1 MYVILRERR
10 AFLAL
15 TLLILLAAPLQL
27 TAQTQTGQLI
37 GTVTQD
43 GNPLPGVRVTVSS
56 PALQGTR
63 STETDV
69 NGSYN
74 FSSLPPGEY
83 SLDFALEGLQSQ
95 KRRVNVTLAG
105 VARSD
110 VNMKLSELAE
120 TLTVTAQAPSVLE
133 TPTIETNVKAS
144 TVENLPIQRTL
155 VATVTL
161 APNTNQ
167 NGPGNATTISGAAS
181 FDSTFYMNGTPVNEV
196 LRGQPLDLFIED
208 AIQETTIESG
218 AISAEYGRFTG
229 GVVNA
234 ISKSGGNTFTGSLRD
249 SLTNPSW
256 AESTPLKEHLI
267 DKLSQT
273 YEATLGGKIITD
285 RLWFF
290 GAGRYQN
297 RNTQFTFQNSTTPY
311 NTVSKQDRIEAKLT
325 GQLTPKHSLVG
336 SVLQLTNKLTDR
348 CLAPACWTPETL
360 SQPETQPQDLYSGNY
375 NGIITNNFLLEGFA
389 SKSDIKFEHSGGISG
404 GILDPLSTPTRSGV
418 DGTFTGGSQF
428 CATCGTEVRKS
439 TTYGIKPHYFL
450 STQRGGTHNI
460 VAGIEHYAD
469 SILANNHQ
477 SGSDY
482 MIYQLDPDSP
492 FIGPNGEVLESVSP
506 GSALILW
513 WPIVQKGRPSDLAST
528 GAFVNDRWDLT
539 GRININLGF
548 RYDKNHGVDSVGKV
562 VAKDSKVSP
571 RLGITYDVA
580 GNGRLRVNASYSE
593 YVSKVQAGNIG
604 DASSPAGQPS
614 LLYWL
619 YAGPEVIGVSHAEL
633 VQRVMG
639 WFLSTGGSDNRKFF
653 GTPGGYLLNGGQNGV
668 STPILGSLKSPSVKE
683 IALGAS
689 AEVGRS
695 GFVRVDVQDRK
706 WADFYENILNLNTGR
721 VFDPLV
727 GATVDR
733 GFITNA
739 NDLQRKYRA
748 YVLQGGYRMTPRLEL
763 AGNYTW
769 SKLTGNNIGETQG
782 AGPVPEIGNNYY
794 PEITNFANHSPVG
807 LLPQD
812 QRHKVRAW
820 LSYDQPT
827 PIGRFNVSVL
837 ERFDSGTPY
846 SAIGTVDPIASG
858 VADPGYLLA
867 GSVSQG
873 GLNYYFSKRGQYHW
887 DDVTATDIG
896 LNYSLPITRLA
907 MFIQADIVNAL
918 NEHAQINGNTSVST
932 AFNNGNFF
940 TFNPF
945 TDTPKE
951 CPQGTAS
958 ATCKAMGANFRK
970 GVNFGKALNTTD
982 YQLPRT
988 YRVSVGVKF

>member
-1 MYVILRERR
+1 MSFIVLLLV
-10 AFLAL
+10 AATLA
-15 TLLILLAAPLQL
+15 
-27 TAQTQTGQLI
+27 AQTQTGQLI

-43 GNPLPGVRVTVSS
+43 GNALPGVRVTVSS

-63 STETDV
+63 STDTDI

-74 FSSLPPGEY
+74 FSALPPGEY
-83 SLDFALEGLQSQ
+83 SVDFALEGLQGITKHVS
-95 KRRVNVTLAG
+95 VTLAG
-105 VARSD
+105 TTRAD
-110 VNMKLSELAE
+110 AAMKLASVTESI
-120 TLTVTAQAPSVLE
+120 TVTANAPSVVE
-133 TPTIETNVKAS
+133 TPTIEANIPAQ

-155 VATVTL
+155 VSTVTL

-167 NGPGNATTISGAAS
+167 NGPAGATTISGAAS
-181 FDSTFYMNGTPVNEV
+181 FDSTFYINGTPVNEV

-208 AIQETTIESG
+208 ALQETTVESG

-234 ISKSGGNTFTGSLRD
+234 ISKSGGNVFSGSLRD
-249 SLTNPSW
+249 SLSNPKW
-256 AESTPLKEHLI
+256 ASTTPLKEKLL
-267 DKLSQT
+267 DKTSAT
-273 YEATLGGKIITD
+273 YEGTLGGKIITD

-290 GAGRYQN
+290 TAGRYQN
-297 RNTQFTFQNSTTPY
+297 RNTQNFFQNSTNTY

-336 SVLQLTNKLTDR
+336 SILRLKNKINDR
-348 CLAPACWTPETL
+348 CLAPGCWTPEAL

-389 SKSDIKFEHSGGISG
+389 SRSDIKFEHSGGISG

-439 TTYGIKPHYFL
+439 TAYGIKPHYFL

-460 VAGIEHYAD
+460 VAGIEHFAD

-482 MIYQLDPDSP
+482 MIYQLDPNSP
-492 FIGPNGEVLESVSP
+492 FIDNGQVLESISP

-513 WPIVQKGRPSDLAST
+513 WPIVEKGRPSDLASN
-528 GAFVNDRWDLT
+528 GLFLNDRWDLT
-539 GRININLGF
+539 GRLNLNLGV
-548 RYDKNHGVDSVGKV
+548 RYDKNRGVDSIGKT
-562 VAKDSKVSP
+562 VANDSKVSP

-580 GNGRLRVNASYSE
+580 GNGRLRLNASYSE
-593 YVSKVQAGNIG
+593 YVSKVQGGNIG

-619 YAGPEVIGVSHAEL
+619 YEGPQLTGVTHADL
-633 VQRVMG
+633 VQKVMG

-653 GTPGGYLLNGGQNGV
+653 GQGGYLLNGGQNGIATQIQ
-668 STPILGSLKSPSVKE
+668 STLRSPSVKE
-683 IALGAS
+683 IAVGAS
-689 AEVGRS
+689 AQLGRS
-695 GFVRVDVQDRK
+695 GFIRVDAQDRK
-706 WADFYENILNLNTGR
+706 WSDFYENILNLTTGT

-733 GFITNA
+733 GFITNG

-748 YVLQGGYRMTPRLEL
+748 YILQGGYKVTSRLDI
-763 AGNYTW
+763 AANYTW
-769 SKLTGNNIGETQG
+769 SKLTGNNIGETAG

-794 PEITNFANHSPVG
+794 PEITNYANHNPVG
-807 LLPQD
+807 PLPQD

-820 LSYDQPT
+820 ASYDVPS
-827 PIGRFNVSVL
+827 PLGRFNVSVL
-837 ERFDSGTPY
+837 ERYDSGTPY
-846 SAIGTVDPIASG
+846 SAIGTIDPIASG
-858 VADPGYLLA
+858 VADPGYILA
-867 GSVSQG
+867 ANASAG
-873 GLNYYFSKRGQYHW
+873 GFTYFFSPRGAYRW
-887 DDVTATDIG
+887 DNVTATDVG
-896 LNYSLPITRLA
+896 LNYSLPITRLGL
-907 MFIQADIVNAL
+907 FVEADIINVL
-918 NEHAQINGNTSVST
+918 NEHAQVNGNTSVTT
-932 AFNNGNFF
+932 AFNNSRFA

-958 ATCKAMGANFRK
+958 ATCQAMGANWRK
-970 GVNFGKALNTTD
+970 GANFGKALNTTD
-982 YQLPRT
+982 YQTPRT
-988 YRVSVGVKF
+988 YRLSVGFKF

>member
-1 MYVILRERR
+1 MNRIRSLRG
-10 AFLAL
+10 AWFALLLLGALSLA
-15 TLLILLAAPLQL
+15 
-27 TAQTQTGQLI
+27 AQTQTGQLV

-56 PALQGTR
+56 PGLQGTR
-63 STETDV
+63 TTDTDV

-74 FSSLPPGEY
+74 FSALPPGDY
-83 SLDFALEGLQSQ
+83 TVDFALEGLQGIT
-95 KRRVNVTLAG
+95 RHVNVTLAG
-105 VARSD
+105 TTRAD
-110 VNMKLSELAE
+110 AAMKISSVTEAI
-120 TLTVTAQAPSVLE
+120 TVTANAPSVVE
-133 TPTIETNVKAS
+133 TPTIETNISAQ

-155 VATVTL
+155 ISTVTL

-181 FDSTFYMNGTPVNEV
+181 FDSTFYINGTPVNEV

-208 AIQETTIESG
+208 ALQETTVETG

-234 ISKSGGNTFTGSLRD
+234 ISKSGGNTFSGSLRD

-256 AESTPLKEHLI
+256 GNSTPLNETLLNKN
-267 DKLSQT
+267 SST
-273 YEATLGGKIITD
+273 YEGTLGGRIITD

-290 GAGRYQN
+290 TAGRYVNGNQQN
-297 RNTQFTFQNSTTPY
+297 FFQNSTNTF
-311 NTVSKQDRIEAKLT
+311 NTVTKQNRIEGKVTA
-325 GQLTPKHSLVG
+325 QVTPKHSLVG
-336 SVLQLTNKLTDR
+336 SFLKLANKINDR
-348 CLAPACWTPETL
+348 CLAPACWTPDSL
-360 SQPETQPQDLYSGNY
+360 SQPEAQPQDLYSGNY

-389 SKSDIKFEHSGGISG
+389 SKSDIKFEHSGNPAG
-404 GILDPLSTPTRSGV
+404 GIDDPTAVPTRSGV

-439 TTYGIKPHYFL
+439 TTYGLKPHYFL
-450 STQRGGTHNI
+450 STARGGTHNI

-482 MIYQLDPDSP
+482 MIYQLDPSSP
-492 FIGPNGEVLESVSP
+492 AIVNGQVLESITP
-506 GSALILW
+506 GAALILW
-513 WPIVQKGRPSDLAST
+513 WPIVQQGSPSDLAST

-539 GRININLGF
+539 SRLNLNLGA

-571 RLGITYDVA
+571 RLGITYDIA
-580 GNGRLRVNASYSE
+580 GNGRLRLNASYSE

-619 YAGPEVIGVSHAEL
+619 YEGPTLADVSHAEL
-633 VQRVMG
+633 VQKVMG
-639 WFLSTGGSDNRKFF
+639 WFQGTGGSNNRKFF
-653 GTPGGYLLNGGQNGV
+653 GEGGYLLNGGENGV
-668 STPILGSLKSPSVKE
+668 ATQIQGSLKSPGVKE
-683 IALGAS
+683 VALGAS
-689 AEVGRS
+689 MQIGRN
-695 GFVRVDVQDRK
+695 GFIRIDAQDRK
-706 WADFYENILNLNTGR
+706 WDNFYENILNLGTGT

-727 GATVDR
+727 GATVDK

-748 YVLQGGYRMTPRLEL
+748 YVFQGGYKVTSRLDI
-763 AGNYTW
+763 AANYTW

-794 PEITNFANHSPVG
+794 PEITNYANHNPIG

-812 QRHKVRAW
+812 QRHKLRAW
-820 LSYDQPT
+820 ATYDMPS
-827 PIGRFNVSVL
+827 PIGRFNVSLL
-837 ERFDSGTPY
+837 ERFDSGTAY
-846 SAIGTVDPIASG
+846 SAIGTIDPIASG
-858 VADPGYLLA
+858 VADPGYILA
-867 GSVSQG
+867 ANASSGGFSYFFSPRGAFHWDNVTSTDV
-873 GLNYYFSKRGQYHW
+873 GLNYNLPVSRL
-887 DDVTATDIG
+887 G
-896 LNYSLPITRLA
+896 L
-907 MFIQADIVNAL
+907 FIEADLINVF
-918 NEHAQINGNTSVST
+918 NEHAQINGNTAVT
-932 AFNNGNFF
+932 TGFNSGSFA

-945 TDTPKE
+945 TDAPIE

-958 ATCKAMGANFRK
+958 ATCKAMGANWRK
-970 GVNFGKALNTTD
+970 GANFGKALDTTD
-982 YQLPRT
+982 YQTPRT
-988 YRVSVGVKF
+988 YRLSVGFKF

>member
-1 MYVILRERR
+1 MNWIRSLRRVL
-10 AFLAL
+10 FSLAL
-15 TLLILLAAPLQL
+15 LATIPLI
-27 TAQTQTGQLI
+27 AQTQTGQLS

-43 GNPLPGVRVTVSS
+43 GSPLPGVRVTASS
-56 PALQGTR
+56 PSLQGTR
-63 STETDV
+63 STDTDV
-69 NGSYN
+69 NGS
-74 FSSLPPGEY
+74 FSIPALPPGDYTVE
-83 SLDFALEGLQSQ
+83 FTLEGLQTVT
-95 KRRVNVTLAG
+95 RRVNVTLAG
-105 VARSD
+105 TTRAD
-110 VNMKLSELAE
+110 AAMKLSSVAE
-120 TLTVTAQAPSVLE
+120 TITVTANTPSVVE
-133 TPTIETNVKAS
+133 TPTIETNVSAQ
-144 TVENLPIQRTL
+144 TVENLPILRTL
-155 VATVTL
+155 VSTVTL
-161 APNTNQ
+161 TPNTNQ
-167 NGPGNATTISGAAS
+167 NGPGGATTIAGAAS
-181 FDSTFYMNGTPVNEV
+181 FDSAFYINGTPVNEV

-208 AIQETTIESG
+208 ALQETTVESG

-234 ISKSGGNTFTGSLRD
+234 ISKSGGNVFTGSLRD

-256 AESTPLKEHLI
+256 ASSTPLGENLL

-273 YEATLGGKIITD
+273 YEGTLGGKIITD

-290 GAGRYQN
+290 AAGRYQD
-297 RNTQFTFQNSTTPY
+297 RSTQFFFQNTTNPY
-311 NTVSKQDRIEAKLT
+311 TTVAKQDRIEGKVT

-336 SVLQLTNKLTDR
+336 SMLRLTNKINDR
-348 CLAPACWTPETL
+348 CLATACWTPETL
-360 SQPETQPQDLYSGNY
+360 SQPEAQPQDLYSGSY
-375 NGIITNNFLLEGFA
+375 NGIITNSFLLEGFA

-439 TTYGIKPHYFL
+439 TTYGLKPHYFL
-450 STQRGGTHNI
+450 STQGGGTHNI

-482 MIYQLDPDSP
+482 MIYQLDPSSP
-492 FIGPNGEVLESVSP
+492 AIVNGQVLESVSP

-513 WPIVQKGRPSDLAST
+513 WPIVEKGRASDLAST
-528 GAFVNDRWDLT
+528 GLFINDRWDL
-539 GRININLGF
+539 NSHINLNLGA

-562 VAKDSKVSP
+562 VAKDSKLSP
-571 RLGITYDVA
+571 RLGITYDVQ
-580 GNGRLRVNASYSE
+580 GNGRLRLNASYSE

-619 YAGPEVIGVSHAEL
+619 YAGPQVTDVSHAEL
-633 VQRVMG
+633 VQQVMG

-653 GTPGGYLLNGGQNGV
+653 GTPGGYLLNGGQNGIA
-668 STPILGSLKSPSVKE
+668 TQIQGTLKSPGVKE
-683 IALGAS
+683 VALGAS
-689 AEVGRS
+689 AQVGRA

-706 WADFYENILNLNTGR
+706 WTDFYENVLNLSTGT

-733 GFITNA
+733 GFITNG

-748 YVLQGGYRMTPRLEL
+748 YVFQGGYKLTSRLDV
-763 AGNYTW
+763 AANYTW
-769 SKLTGNNIGETQG
+769 SRLTGNNIGETRG
-782 AGPVPEIGNNYY
+782 SGPVPEIGNNYY
-794 PEITNFANHSPVG
+794 PEIANFANNNPVG

-820 LSYDQPT
+820 ATYDLPS

-837 ERFDSGTPY
+837 ERYDSGTPY
-846 SAIGTVDPIASG
+846 SAVGAVDPVASG
-858 VADPGYLLA
+858 VTDPGYVL
-867 GSVSQG
+867 GSNVSSG
-873 GLNYYFSKRGQYHW
+873 GFNYYFSKRGAYHW
-887 DDVTATDIG
+887 DNVTATDIG
-896 LNYSLPITRLA
+896 LNYNVPISRLA
-907 MFIQADIVNAL
+907 MFVEADIVNAF
-918 NEHAQINGNTSVST
+918 NEHAQVNGNTSVTT
-932 AFNNGNFF
+932 AYNSGSFF

-945 TDTPKE
+945 TETPKE

-958 ATCKAMGANFRK
+958 ATCKSMGANFRK
-970 GVNFGKALNTTD
+970 GANFGKGLNTTD
-982 YQLPRT
+982 YQTPRT
-988 YRVSVGVKF
+988 YRLSVGFKF